1 MENKEFRDYAVVK
14 ILHPIRTDLNEYEF
28 IPSCWIQF
36 TDQTNSNV
44 VIRYPDENKLLTSL
58 WILEKEPVKN
68 EWPLIMAEFIY
79 ETDDQIDAMRVSL
92 EKKEE
97 KSQSITNDQ
106 LNEKSDTRGV
116 GETSSTA
123 KRNEKKSTK
132 ISKIVKRR
140 LSKAKRRYLLNKTK
154 SKIIDYLQTLEKG
167 ISETM
172 SLIDEMVEDSNKL
185 KDQSGPTHETLD
197 ISPNQ
202 KVDEIPS
209 TSIERPKRNKKTVD
223 YKTYLTTSDE
233 SSDFEESDDCEY
245 QCPLEISPSNDMSSP
260 TEIESAIY
268 ITPSTSNSF
277 TTGIKIP

>member
-1 MENKEFRDYAVVK
+1 MENREFRDYAVVK

-44 VIRYPDENKLLTSL
+44 VIRYPVEGKLLTSL

-68 EWPLIMAEFIY
+68 EWPLIFAEFIY
-79 ETDDQIDAMRVSL
+79 ETDDQIDAMRVAL

-106 LNEKSDTRGV
+106 LHEKSDTRGV
-116 GETSSTA
+116 RETSSTA

-132 ISKIVKRR
+132 ISYKIVKRR
-140 LSKAKRRYLLNKTK
+140 LSKAKRLSLLNQTK

-167 ISETM
+167 ISETI
-172 SLIDEMVEDSNKL
+172 SLLDQQDSNNL

-202 KVDEIPS
+202 KVDDIPS

-223 YKTYLTTSDE
+223 YTTYLTTSDE
-233 SSDFEESDDCEY
+233 SSDFEESNDCEY

-277 TTGIKIP
+277 TTGIEIP

>member
-44 VIRYPDENKLLTSL
+44 VIRYPVVGKLLTSL

-68 EWPLIMAEFIY
+68 EWPLIFAEFIY
-79 ETDDQIDAMRVSL
+79 ETDDQIDAMRVAL

-106 LNEKSDTRGV
+106 LNEKSDTRGAR
-116 GETSSTA
+116 ETSSTA

-132 ISKIVKRR
+132 ISCKIVKRR
-140 LSKAKRRYLLNKTK
+140 LSKAKRLSLLNQTK

-167 ISETM
+167 ISETI
-172 SLIDEMVEDSNKL
+172 SLLDQQDSNNL

-202 KVDEIPS
+202 KVDDIPS

-277 TTGIKIP
+277 TTGIEIP